1 MSTIVGTV
9 PRLPGA
15 LSKIRNQ
22 RTLKTWQNAQ
32 KSRIERED
40 KTNSARVRD
49 WENAQ
54 RDRIQREGAERRA
67 QLKKLFVEKVHEVMK
82 KAKNAKKTL
91 RERLQNRVN
100 ARRGHTVLS
109 IHGGKRNQT
118 RKNRH

>member
-1 MSTIVGTV
+1 MSSIVGTV
-9 PRLPGA
+9 PRLP
-15 LSKIRNQ
+15 
-22 RTLKTWQNAQ
+22 RTLLNRKTLKVWQNAQ
-32 KSRIERED
+32 KSRIEREE

-54 RDRIQREGAERRA
+54 RDRIQREAAEKRA
-67 QLKKLFVEKVHEVMK
+67 QLKKLFVEKVQEVMN

-109 IHGGKRNQT
+109 IHDGKHNST
-118 RKNRH
+118 RKNRR